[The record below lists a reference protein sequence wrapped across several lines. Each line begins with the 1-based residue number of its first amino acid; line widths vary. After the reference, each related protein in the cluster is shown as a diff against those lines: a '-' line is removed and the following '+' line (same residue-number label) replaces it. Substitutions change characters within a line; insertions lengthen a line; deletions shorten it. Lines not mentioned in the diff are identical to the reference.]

1 MSASRARSASSVV
14 QARNRNRTVLSSS
27 TPEELPLR
35 QHGNQSADGLEHSL
49 VGPPGP
55 ALGGQAVDRGVVGV
69 AAVPPARVGPLGCRA
84 GGLFPGAAGPPAGGV
99 RRPGCPPPAGGG
111 GGAAR

>member
-55 ALGGQAVDRGVVGV
+55 ALGGQAVDRVVVGA
-69 AAVPPARVGPLGCRA
+69 AAVQRAGVGPLDA
-84 GGLFPGAAGPPAGGV
+84 GAVVLRPVADAPLAVVLGDLVRPAL
-99 RRPGCPPPAGGG
+99 
-111 GGAAR
+111 

>member
-55 ALGGQAVDRGVVGV
+55 ALGGQAVDRVVVGV
-69 AAVPPARVGPLGCRA
+69 AAGPRARGGPPRARGGGFCPVADGPPAVVLRRLVDPAAARVG
-84 GGLFPGAAGPPAGGV
+84 
-99 RRPGCPPPAGGG
+99 
-111 GGAAR
+111 GGAD